1 MLLGTGSGD
10 VIQNFKNVAT
20 QSFYYAFYAQDDW
33 HVSKKLTLN
42 LGVRW
47 DINTPRTERYN
58 RMNYFD
64 PSVGIVTLGDQQ
76 TWVTTPRGQ
85 VVWFRTSP
93 VTYARAVAPVTSF
106 QTRNR

>member
-64 PSVGIVTLGDQQ
+64 PSVA
-76 TWVTTPRGQ
+76 
-85 VVWFRTSP
+85 SP
-93 VTYARAVAPVTSF
+93 LAGVAPGFPNLQGGLVFVGSPTADDGAASSPRF
-106 QTRNR
+106 WGT